1 MDIFADPDFEYLV
14 HVPQNVGRAS
24 NFRRVVDPVDET
36 RIACTTK
43 LGLQIVLVDL
53 KVLR

>member
-1 MDIFADPDFEYLV
+1 MGCRGHHVTCPFLYLSLFLS
-14 HVPQNVGRAS
+14 HT
-24 NFRRVVDPVDET
+24 VDET